1 MSCTTMNG
9 DGVLHDGVVQ
19 NVCKQRGACT
29 SNVHQVHL
37 KNSKRSCCCCVSKVD
52 CKLCHNGDEKSK
64 GLDIACI
71 GQKIRISQSVYVVGL
86 IVIGGVYLL
95 LSRSDCSSIGGK
107 GVPVLGTFMVRIL
120 DICGLFF
127 MPRISFKEIKRFQ
140 I

>member
-52 CKLCHNGDEKSK
+52 CKLCHNGDEKK
-64 GLDIACI
+64 QGTGHCLRRAENKD
-71 GQKIRISQSVYVVGL
+71 QS
-86 IVIGGVYLL
+86 
-95 LSRSDCSSIGGK
+95 
-107 GVPVLGTFMVRIL
+107 
-120 DICGLFF
+120 ICLCG
-127 MPRISFKEIKRFQ
+127 RFNRDRWCVFTT
-140 I
+140 